1 VNRYIKRGLVLLAV
15 VVLGA
20 MTFAKDIFAQAG
32 NPDAAK
38 KEAKVVVYGSV
49 PPQSMEGLHQAFKKK
64 YGVEV
69 EYWRGSSTQVS
80 ERALTEWRAGKPAF
94 DIAEGNRGVQLI
106 MKDEGLFQK
115 FIPPASQKF
124 PDRFKE
130 KDALITPWRVLP
142 ISMLYNTELVKSA
155 DLPKTFDDLLNPK
168 WMGKISIPDPTRHT
182 TTAQFLWN
190 LRKFKGDKWLDYV
203 KALAKQK
210 PVLVESLAPVTTT
223 IIKGEALVG
232 ITYIKYIKQYK
243 GPVDYIPMDQYLTD
257 PNYLSLSAKAM
268 HPNAAKL
275 YIDFACSAEGQK
287 EIAEDG
293 EFVLAPGVYPPIK
306 DADKVAPKMVFM
318 DNPSEEEFKKLMSGT
333 FRDIFFAK

>member
-1 VNRYIKRGLVLLAV
+1 MRHIITRGSLAAVFFVFALSLLPRDAS
-15 VVLGA
+15 
-20 MTFAKDIFAQAG
+20 AQAG
-32 NPDAAK
+32 NVEAAK
-38 KEAKVVVYGSV
+38 KEGKVVVYGSV
-49 PPQSMEGLHQAFKKK
+49 PPQSMEGLHSAFKKK
-64 YGVEV
+64 YGLEV

-106 MKDEGLFQK
+106 MKGEGLFQK
-115 FIPPASQKF
+115 FIPPASEKF
-124 PDRFKE
+124 PARFKE

-142 ISMLYNTELVKSA
+142 ISILYNTELVKPA
-155 DLPKTFDDLLNPK
+155 DFPKTFDDLLNPK

-210 PVLVESLAPVTTT
+210 PILVESLAPVTTT
-223 IIKGEALVG
+223 IIKGEAAVG

-243 GPVDYIPMDQYLTD
+243 GPVDYLPMDKYLTD
-257 PNYLSLSAKAM
+257 PNYLSLSAKAA

-306 DADKVAPKMVFM
+306 DAEKVAPRMEFM
-318 DNPSEEEFKKLMSGT
+318 DNPTEEEFKKLMSGT
-333 FRDIFFAK
+333 FHEIFFK